1 MAADKY
7 TGNTAVRA
15 LVWDAVLEAL
25 DYVQM
30 SSLSSAVAL
39 SSIPTGAKVALL
51 QAEQQAVRFRC
62 DGVNPT
68 ASVGLILT
76 EGQLVFINTP
86 LENVRVIEATAG
98 AKLNI
103 QYFARGEFD

>member
-7 TGNTAVRA
+7 TGNGTVRA

-39 SSIPTGAKVALL
+39 SSIPDGAKVALL
-51 QAEQQAVRFRC
+51 QAEQQAVRIRL

-68 ASVGLILT
+68 ASVGMILT
-76 EGQLVFINTP
+76 DGQLIFINSP
-86 LENVRVIEATAG
+86 LENIRVIQAASG